1 MYGQKYCCQTTLIFI
16 FLNIFLMIKSVSN
29 KFFSPC
35 LVFNQVIYPKIA
47 MVVATQLILWSM
59 MEKIGLF
66 CLDFTELECLCVS
79 VYCPTS
85 FTDQISVKRINF
97 NVQNSLFI
105 GYMHVCELFSWWKA
119 VKMKSFSVNVKFQSF
134 VLHYAT
140 VSFVFL

>member
-1 MYGQKYCCQTTLIFI
+1 MYGQKYCCQTTLIFYLSKI
-16 FLNIFLMIKSVSN
+16 YFLWSNLFQTSFSV
-29 KFFSPC
+29 
-35 LVFNQVIYPKIA
+35 LVFNQVIYAKMA
-47 MVVATQLILWSM
+47 MVVATHLILWSM

-66 CLDFTELECLCVS
+66 CLDFTEFECLCVS
-79 VYCPTS
+79 VYCPSS

-119 VKMKSFSVNVKFQSF
+119 VKMKSFSLNVKFQSF